1 MHAQTSLTLE
11 ICAKYRIHVKELEVP
26 RKGQYWKIREK
37 AQKRKKQIKYLE
49 YRLKQLTNFQWI
61 YFG

>member
-11 ICAKYRIHVKELEVP
+11 ICAKYKIDVKELEVP

-37 AQKRKKQIKYLE
+37 AQKRKNKLN
-49 YRLKQLTNFQWI
+49 T
-61 YFG
+61 

>member
-11 ICAKYRIHVKELEVP
+11 ICAKYRIHVKELELP
-26 RKGQYWKIREK
+26 RKCQYWKIREK

-49 YRLKQLTNFQWI
+49 YKNEN
-61 YFG
+61 